1 LKCAKTRQQQC
12 KIFKIFRG
20 VVMEFWTFWILD
32 RKRGPTGRK
41 ERKGKDYEEEDRTG
55 SPTD

>member
-1 LKCAKTRQQQC
+1 
-12 KIFKIFRG
+12 
-20 VVMEFWTFWILD
+20 MEFWTFWILD